1 MDHHGLG
8 WSGRGGQV
16 RGHSAGQLYSDG
28 GRQRGRVGPGQ
39 EQEILMVKQSVIG
52 GIIGETGRPSPLTD
66 DPCMFPR
73 RF

>member
-1 MDHHGLG
+1 
-8 WSGRGGQV
+8 
-16 RGHSAGQLYSDG
+16 
-28 GRQRGRVGPGQ
+28 
-39 EQEILMVKQSVIG
+39 MVKQSVIG